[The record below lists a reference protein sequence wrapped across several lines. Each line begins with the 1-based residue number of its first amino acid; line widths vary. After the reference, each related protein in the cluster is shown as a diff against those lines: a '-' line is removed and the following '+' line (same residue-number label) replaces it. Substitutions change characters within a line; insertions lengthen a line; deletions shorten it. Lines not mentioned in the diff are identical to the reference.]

1 MQRREQFKRKYSKN
15 KSISNQIRHIK
26 EICNIL
32 LRIPKKPTTPY
43 HINDVL
49 KIPLRSKWY
58 ESILEYYNKMTRSTT
73 FSAPFLRYSFPTE
86 TKILRPR
93 ISFRFK
99 STDSD
104 NQYDLDSRK
113 YEYG

>member
-1 MQRREQFKRKYSKN
+1 MEIGN
-15 KSISNQIRHIK
+15 KLIS
-26 EICNIL
+26 
-32 LRIPKKPTTPY
+32 IPKKPTTPY

-58 ESILEYYNKMTRSTT
+58 ESILEYDKKMTRSTT
-73 FSAPFLRYSFPTE
+73 FSAPFLSYFFPTE

-99 STDSD
+99 NTDSE
-104 NQYDLDSRK
+104 NQYDLNSRK
-113 YEYG
+113 YAYG